1 MKPNENRPSETPLC
15 FSAQFQPAPEPR
27 KDAAMPLDLQHHLDE
42 LELWARGNKR
52 DAQRD
57 ATAFWLLKVPAILAA
72 ASAGVWAHFALTTVS
87 VIAGAIASLCVI
99 IDGVHPRG
107 MLRNTHMRAYHDIRM
122 LTARMTAE
130 WRSRTASSNDH
141 QIARRIIQ
149 HAEAERP
156 RIGRYVRDAEAA
168 LTAKDA
174 V

>member
-1 MKPNENRPSETPLC
+1 
-15 FSAQFQPAPEPR
+15 
-27 KDAAMPLDLQHHLDE
+27 MPVELQQQLDE
-42 LELWARGNKR
+42 LESWAMGNKR

-107 MLRNTHMRAYHDIRM
+107 VLRNTHMRAYHDIRM
-122 LTARMTAE
+122 LTTRMTSD
-130 WRSRTASSNDH
+130 WRSRAVSSKDH
-141 QIARRIIQ
+141 EMARRIIRD
-149 HAEAERP
+149 AEAERS
-156 RIGRYVRDAEAA
+156 RIARYVCDAEAA

-174 V
+174 A